1 MQSSHRISP
10 GSLVCRRYGSFLA
23 KAFRRV
29 LSLWVNLLHFLKPSR
44 YINSEHNAVHKKS
57 SVSVALAFPD
67 IYDVGMSHL
76 GLKILYKIINDLPFA
91 AAERVFSP
99 WPDLEAALREHREV
113 LSSLE
118 SGTPLHAFDMV
129 GFSLQYELS
138 YTTVLN
144 MLDLGGI
151 PLRTEQRLERKDLP
165 LILAGGPC
173 TVNPQ
178 PMSPFI
184 DAFLIGDGEEAV
196 TEILSVLRSWK
207 EDRSQDRGVLLKA
220 LSEIEGV
227 YVPSRRKD
235 ATTRRRFIAS
245 LDAAPF
251 PAEPVVPFTG
261 IVHDRVNIEI
271 SRGCTMGCRFCQA
284 GMIYRPVRERSPE
297 TVLKIAEQSLRS
309 TGYDTVSFTS
319 LSSGDYACLNYL
331 MREFNRNYAHKRVSL
346 SLPSLRV
353 GSVNEEMLR
362 ELRAV
367 RKSGFTI
374 APEAGTD
381 RLRAV
386 INKDFTNDIY
396 SQALETLFRAG
407 WQNLKLYF
415 MIGLPTET
423 DEDISAIPDMVLQ
436 AIKTSKKL
444 TGRHVTLSVGVSPFV
459 PKPHTPFQ
467 WCGQN
472 TIDTLMEKNRQVKA
486 ALLKRGVQFR
496 GHDPEMSVL
505 EAAFSRGDETLS
517 LLIEAAWKLGCRLDA
532 WKEYF
537 NPAKWYQAMESA
549 GVSASVFSE
558 RQYAGDAPLPWDHID
573 TGVTKK
579 FLWKEYQ
586 NAVSAK
592 FTPDCRTV
600 CHACGLTCSPRS
612 SRTEGKETSGAVLS
626 PPEDGMSSG
635 RFPIEGISI
644 KIRLQYAKTFQ
655 ARYLSHLETTT
666 ALIRAMRRAAFP
678 FKYTEGFHPNPKVSF
693 GPALGVGTAGLK
705 EYLDIELIPPFD
717 VQSGLVSLQE
727 NLPDSL
733 RATGMKAIGKNE
745 KSLTGFVV
753 RYVYEISGEQGLSLD
768 AYLDNKDM
776 TVQRKRGSFRI
787 DEMVEEVRQT
797 GETTF
802 LLTVKDLG
810 EIKVRLDELIPLL
823 FGRPA
828 DELEITRL
836 SMFGWDGMWK
846 EPLEDAPAWAAR
858 S

>member
-1 MQSSHRISP
+1 
-10 GSLVCRRYGSFLA
+10 L
-23 KAFRRV
+23 RV
-29 LSLWVNLLHFLKPSR
+29 QKPSR
-44 YINSEHNAVHKKS
+44 YINSEYNALHKRS
-57 SVSVALAFPD
+57 PVSVALAFPD

-91 AAERVFSP
+91 SAERVFSP
-99 WPDLEAALREHREV
+99 WPDLEAALREHREA

-118 SGTPLHAFDMV
+118 SGIPLHAFDMV

-151 PLRTEQRLERKDLP
+151 PLTTEQRLERKDTP

-184 DAFLIGDGEEAV
+184 DAFLVGDGEEAIS
-196 TEILSVLRSWK
+196 EILAVLRTWK
-207 EDRSQDRGVLLKA
+207 EDRPQDRGALLKA
-220 LSEIEGV
+220 LSEIDGL
-227 YVPSRRKD
+227 YVPSRGKAR
-235 ATTRRRFIAS
+235 TRRRFISS

-251 PAEPVVPFTG
+251 PTEPVVPFTG

-319 LSSGDYACLNYL
+319 LSSGDYACLNHL
-331 MREFNRNYAHKRVSL
+331 MQEFNRKYLHQRISL

-362 ELRAV
+362 ELKAV

-386 INKDFTNDIY
+386 INKDFTGDIY
-396 SQALETLFRAG
+396 TQALETLFRAG

-423 DEDISAIPDMVLQ
+423 DEDLSAIADMVHQ
-436 AIKTSKKL
+436 AIKISRKL

-472 TIDTLMEKNRQVKA
+472 SLDILMEKNRQVKT
-486 ALLKRGVQFR
+486 ALLRRGVQFR
-496 GHDPEMSVL
+496 GHDPEMSML
-505 EAAFSRGDETLS
+505 EAAFSRGDENLS
-517 LLIEAAWKLGCRLDA
+517 LLIEAAWKRGCRLDA

-537 NPAKWYQAMESA
+537 DPAKWYQAMEDT
-549 GVSASVFSE
+549 GVSAAVYAE
-558 RQYAGDAPLPWDHID
+558 QDYAGNAPLPWDHID
-573 TGVTKK
+573 TGVTKD

-586 NAVSAK
+586 NAVAAK
-592 FTPDCRTV
+592 STPDCRTG
-600 CHACGLTCSPRS
+600 CHACGLTCPPRG
-612 SRTEGKETSGAVLS
+612 SRAEDREASGAVLPPTEGSLS
-626 PPEDGMSSG
+626 PG
-635 RFPIEGISI
+635 RFPVVGISI
-644 KIRLQYAKTFQ
+644 KIRLRYEKTAK

-666 ALIRAMRRAAFP
+666 ALIRAMRRASFP

-693 GPALGVGTAGLK
+693 GPALGVGSAGLK

-717 VQSGLVSLQE
+717 VTTGLLSLQE

-733 RATGMKAIGKNE
+733 RATGLKAIGKNE

-753 RYVYEISGEQGLSLD
+753 RYTYEISGELGLSLD
-768 AYLDNKDM
+768 AYHDSRDM
-776 TVQRKRGSFRI
+776 TVQRKQGSFRI
-787 DEMVEEVRQT
+787 DEMIEEVRQT

-810 EIKVRLDELIPLL
+810 EIKVRIDELIPLL
-823 FGRPA
+823 FGQPA
-828 DELEITRL
+828 DAVEITRL

-846 EPLEDAPAWAAR
+846 EPLEDTPAWAAR